1 MLRAHGIQMITLHK
15 GASRALAREDTMTE
29 RAYRAIR
36 RRILDGVYDSHQ
48 FLREQSLAQ
57 ALEISRTPVREALRR
72 LVSEGWIEQIPHC
85 GARVVEWTREDAE
98 EVFELRSILESH
110 AARRAATRMAGPD
123 CDRLAQLV
131 DAMEALAASS
141 QEDARED
148 IAPLNDE
155 FHRIILESAGSP
167 RLQRLVSAIVQTPM
181 TTRSF
186 QRYDARELAR
196 SMSQHRDI
204 VRAIR
209 EADGTWAAATMRA
222 HILAARPVHKR
233 DGFDA
238 SP

>member
-1 MLRAHGIQMITLHK
+1 MGNA
-15 GASRALAREDTMTE
+15 DTMTE

-36 RRILDGVYDSHQ
+36 RRILDGAYDSHE
-48 FLREQSLAQ
+48 FLREQSLART
-57 ALEISRTPVREALRR
+57 LEISRTPVREALRR

-98 EVFELRSILESH
+98 EVFELRGILESH
-110 AARRAATRMAGPD
+110 AARRAATRMD
-123 CDRLAQLV
+123 TSNWDRLAELV
-131 DAMEALAASS
+131 DAMEALAASA
-141 QEDARED
+141 QPDARED

-186 QRYDARELAR
+186 QRYDAQEMAR

-204 VRAIR
+204 LRAIH
-209 EADGTWAAATMRA
+209 EGDGTWAAATMRA
-222 HILAARPVHKR
+222 HILAARPAHKR
-233 DGFDA
+233 DA
-238 SP
+238 SVAYNLPDK